1 MATQNLGYKSY
12 FAGDGVKPFRIVKA
26 ADTGDVIPAAA
37 GDAFVGVTMGD
48 ADYAGYVAVRNKDAG
63 TFKVEVATSKA
74 VAIGDLVKTDAT
86 GAVEKSDDGSNAI
99 GVALTAGTSTAT
111 DSAIIECAWLS
122 APMGTGNGNGD
133 GNTSALETLV
143 DTRTLG
149 DVFIV
154 DDETEDDE
162 GVYQVPDGTS
172 FVSIDRENLSGEVKL
187 SPPDDAPSVILVVQ
201 DSGDIDVV
209 KWDDKT
215 LNLCP
220 MNLLV
225 RYTDAWGEVPLA
237 NAFDYRMK
245 NETFTITGE
254 QGTVEVPAGTGTVVC
269 DGLTDAVTLDLSGD
283 FYPQVILIN
292 NAVGGHAVTFEG
304 NTIDA
309 AGISV
314 FVNFGGTWAYLG
326 DE

>member
-12 FAGDGVKPFRIVKA
+12 LAGDGVKPFRIVKA
-26 ADTGDVIPAAA
+26 DDTGDVIPAAA

-111 DSAIIECAWLS
+111 DGAIVECAWLS
-122 APMGTGNGNGD
+122 APLGSGNGGGD
-133 GNTSALETLV
+133 TSALETLV
-143 DTRTLG
+143 DVRTLG
-149 DVFIV
+149 DAFVI
-154 DDETEDDE
+154 DDQTDDDE
-162 GVYQVPDGTS
+162 GAYQVPDGTS
-172 FVSIDRENLSGEVKL
+172 IVSIDRETLSGEVKL
-187 SPPDDAPSVILVVQ
+187 LPPADAPSVILIVQ
-201 DSGDIDVV
+201 AGGDLDAV
-209 KWDDKT
+209 KWEDDA

-283 FYPQVILIN
+283 FYPQMVLIN

-309 AGISV
+309 PRISI
-314 FVNFGGTWAYLG
+314 FANFGGTWVSLS